1 MSAVV
6 EMPVLF
12 EQQEEQLIALGSFNL
27 AEEEQ
32 EECESF
38 LRFVIRTG
46 DCRQVLRGD
55 LAGSFKRGVI
65 SACMMDRARR
75 FLLQA
80 AYSVADHKPVDWDRA
95 DWISLYEPDW
105 ARMAYRAAAKACDIF
120 PVSINFYDFG
130 CLLQEQ
136 GRHGKAR
143 VAFKEFLRR
152 VSVSE
157 IDPVARA
164 AVSRRDLDGAIEHA
178 RQSL

>member
-1 MSAVV
+1 MSTAVK
-6 EMPVLF
+6 MPVVF
-12 EQQEEQLIALGSFNL
+12 EEQEEELIAPGSFNL
-27 AEEEQ
+27 TGEEQ

-38 LRFVIRTG
+38 LRSVIRTG
-46 DCRQVLRGD
+46 DCEQVLSGP

-65 SACMMDRARR
+65 SACMMGRARR
-75 FLLQA
+75 FLLRA
-80 AYSVADHKPVDWDRA
+80 AYSVADNKPVDWDKA
-95 DWISLYEPDW
+95 DWITLYEPDW
-105 ARMAYRAAAKACDIF
+105 SRMAYRAAAKACDIF

-143 VAFKEFLRR
+143 VVFKEFLRR

-164 AVSRRDLDGAIEHA
+164 AVSRRDLEGAIEHA
-178 RQSL
+178 RQAL